1 MKNNNIT
8 FFFVQYSLFFIITV
22 FSKEIL
28 NTEVL
33 VYNSLAEQMTK
44 EQVQEIIHINNLWGW
59 VYYLI
64 LPLLLYF
71 KILFIT
77 SIITM
82 GTLFIEQKI
91 KFSQIFNIVLKA
103 EFIFL
108 IPMVMKA
115 GWFYFF
121 KKDYTLEDL
130 QNYMP
135 LSLESIFG
143 YQNFEKWFIYPL
155 QTINLF
161 EVAYWITLT
170 FLLAKAIPTTKTKS
184 LTLVAS
190 TYGVGMVIWTAAI
203 MFLTLNMS

>member
-1 MKNNNIT
+1 MKKQSII
-8 FFFVQYSLFFIITV
+8 LFFILYSLTFVGNV
-22 FSKEIL
+22 FSREIL
-28 NTEVL
+28 GSDQL
-33 VYNSLAEQMTK
+33 VYNSLAEKLTT
-44 EQVQEIIHINNLWGW
+44 EQVQEVIRINNLWGW
-59 VYYLI
+59 IYYLI
-64 LPLLLYF
+64 LPLLLYL
-71 KILFIT
+71 KILFIAT
-77 SIITM
+77 IITM

-108 IPMVMKA
+108 IPIVLKT

-143 YQNFEKWFIYPL
+143 YQNFEKWFLYPL

-161 EVAYWITLT
+161 EVAYWIILT